1 MAMDEDENLSN
12 ARRVGLV
19 VVFQLN
25 SLSLDQPPP
34 PQQPCPPLLLART
47 RCWQMA
53 LQARESVEL
62 VARVREE
69 GTRSRQAREVSW
81 PLSLVTAVVPCKDHL
96 HCPPY
101 IESKLHTFIFS
112 LVCCC
117 CDSVLLPHTNPDKQ
131 RRPLSHEPIG
141 CYTSH

>member
-81 PLSLVTAVVPCKDHL
+81 QLFTAVVPCSL
-96 HCPPY
+96 FTVPCSLFTVHCSLFPVPCSLQLFPEKIIY
-101 IESKLHTFIFS
+101 TALHT
-112 LVCCC
+112 LRV
-117 CDSVLLPHTNPDKQ
+117 N
-131 RRPLSHEPIG
+131 
-141 CYTSH
+141 

>member
-1 MAMDEDENLSN
+1 MAMEEDENLSN

-19 VVFQLN
+19 VVLQLN

-69 GTRSRQAREVSW
+69 GTRSRQARDVSW
-81 PLSLVTAVVPCKDHL
+81 QQFTAVSPCSLFTVPCSL
-96 HCPPY
+96 FPVHCSGSLK
-101 IESKLHTFIFS
+101 ISFI
-112 LVCCC
+112 
-117 CDSVLLPHTNPDKQ
+117 LPFIH
-131 RRPLSHEPIG
+131 
-141 CYTSH
+141 